1 MRLACCLLLL
11 SLGCRSTSGED
22 TPGRPPVAIASTF
35 GEVAGCTNLGPV
47 ESSAQSEEAAIS
59 QMLNRTAAK
68 GGNVLYVH
76 TAGVKP
82 GRSGVAYRC
91 AF

>member
-1 MRLACCLLLL
+1 MRLACCLLFLF
-11 SLGCRSTSGED
+11 LGCASSSYED
-22 TPGRPPVAIASTF
+22 SSRPPVAIASTY

-47 ESSAQSEEAAIS
+47 ESSARSEEAAIS
-59 QMLNRTAAK
+59 QMLNHTAAK
-68 GGNVLYVH
+68 GGNVLYVN